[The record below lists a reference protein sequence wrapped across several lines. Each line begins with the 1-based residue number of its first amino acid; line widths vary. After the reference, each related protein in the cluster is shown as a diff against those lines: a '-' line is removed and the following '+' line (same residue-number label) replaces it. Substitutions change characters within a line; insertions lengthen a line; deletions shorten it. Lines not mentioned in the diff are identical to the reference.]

1 MKRIIAIMLVII
13 SLFALCACSNEIEQ
27 GVVFKKEYK
36 PAFTTV
42 MIIPMV
48 VSTGKGTTT
57 IPVPY
62 TYYYPERWVIY
73 IQDEVNGE
81 LVTEDFYVSQEFYN
95 QVNIGDIYTYDE
107 NRGDLINE
115 PYTRE
120 KGEQ

>member
-1 MKRIIAIMLVII
+1 MKKIIAIILVII
-13 SLFALCACSNEIEQ
+13 SLFTLCACGNEIEQ

-36 PAFTTV
+36 PAFTTI
-42 MIIPMV
+42 MFIPMV
-48 VSTGKGTTT
+48 ISTGKGTTT
-57 IPVPY
+57 VSVPY
-62 TYYYPERWVIY
+62 TYHYPERWVIY

-115 PYTRE
+115 PYTKV
-120 KGEQ
+120 KGE